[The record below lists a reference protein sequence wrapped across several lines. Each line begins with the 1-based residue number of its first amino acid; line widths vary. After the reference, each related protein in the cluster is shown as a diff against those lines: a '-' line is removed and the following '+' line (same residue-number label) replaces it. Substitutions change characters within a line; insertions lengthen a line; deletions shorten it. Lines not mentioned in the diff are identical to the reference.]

1 MGEAANKEKAEFNP
15 PKWFMKLMS
24 RSHDTLNRLTFGKAF
39 NTLSGDEVVFVTM
52 TGAKTGKRITIPLMH
67 VPYEDGVLL
76 VASLGG
82 APRHPAWYHSV
93 KANPDIRVRY
103 RGETRE
109 MRARL
114 ATAEEKPALWP
125 VCDAH
130 YAPYATYRAR
140 TDRDIPIFICSP
152 RASG

>member
-1 MGEAANKEKAEFNP
+1 MNTDTKAEFNP

-24 RSHDTLNRLTFGKAF
+24 RTHNALNRLTLGKGF

-52 TGAKTGKRITIPLMH
+52 TGAKTGKRITIPLMY
-67 VPYEDGVLL
+67 VPFEGGVLL

-93 KANPDIRVRY
+93 KKNPEITVRY
-103 RGETRE
+103 RGKETA

-114 ATAEEKPALWP
+114 ATVEEKPALWP
-125 VCDAH
+125 ICDEH
-130 YAPYATYRAR
+130 YAPYAQYRAR
-140 TDRDIPIFICSP
+140 TDREIPIFICQP
-152 RASG
+152 R